1 LPAFGWVADSV
12 YSKEGVTMSG
22 GTSRGNRP
30 GRRLAWILG
39 AVAIATVGFQG
50 SGWADS
56 NSDAQGGRKGEA
68 RKEAR
73 EQAKKTQPDAAKPG
87 AAPAQPAAGTQQ
99 PVIRSVGGVQVA
111 IDPATGKIVPLSPP
125 DAKAL
130 AEALDRMVTRD
141 TEDLTVVQM
150 PDGSYMVN
158 LLDTFQDVAMATK
171 DKRGKVTLHCVNSK
185 AQADAIL
192 SGAIS
197 GPDGKRRDAK
207 LTPKGLEKE

>member
-1 LPAFGWVADSV
+1 
-12 YSKEGVTMSG
+12 MSG
-22 GTSRGNRP
+22 ETSRGNRP

-39 AVAIATVGFQG
+39 AVAIAAVGFQG

-73 EQAKKTQPDAAKPG
+73 QQAKPTQATDATKPG
-87 AAPAQPAAGTQQ
+87 AGTTQ
-99 PVIRSVGGVQVA
+99 PVIRSVGGVQVG

-192 SGAIS
+192 SGAVS
-197 GPDGKRRDAK
+197 GPEGKRSDAK

>member
-1 LPAFGWVADSV
+1 VDSV

-39 AVAIATVGFQG
+39 AVAIAAVGFQG

-73 EQAKKTQPDAAKPG
+73 EQAKQTQTDAAKTG
-87 AAPAQPAAGTQQ
+87 AAATQ
-99 PVIRSVGGVQVA
+99 PVIRIVGGVKVA
-111 IDPATGKIVPLSPP
+111 IDPQTGHITPLTPEE
-125 DAKAL
+125 AQAL
-130 AEALDRMVTRD
+130 AQSLDRNVSRD
-141 TEDLTVVQM
+141 TDDLTVVQL
-150 PDGSYMVN
+150 PNGAFMVN
-158 LLDTFQDVAMATK
+158 LQDTFQDEAIATK
-171 DKRGKVTLHCVNSK
+171 DRRGKVTLHCVNTK
-185 AQADAIL
+185 AQADAL
-192 SGAIS
+192 VAGAAAES
-197 GPDGKRRDAK
+197 GPAGKRDATK

>member
-1 LPAFGWVADSV
+1 VVDSV

-56 NSDAQGGRKGEA
+56 SSDAQGGRKGEA

-73 EQAKKTQPDAAKPG
+73 QQAKQTQTDA
-87 AAPAQPAAGTQQ
+87 AQPAAGTTQ
-99 PVIRSVGGVQVA
+99 PVIRNVGGVKVA
-111 IDPATGKIVPLSPP
+111 IDPQTGQVRPLSP
-125 DAKAL
+125 AEAQAL
-130 AEALDRMVTRD
+130 AQALDRNLARD
-141 TEDLTVVQM
+141 VEDLTVVEM
-150 PDGSYMVN
+150 PNGSRMIN
-158 LLDTFQDVAMATK
+158 LLDMFQDEAIATK
-171 DKRGKVTLHCVNSK
+171 DRHGKVAVHCVNTK
-185 AQADAIL
+185 AQADAL
-192 SGAIS
+192 VAGAEAES
-197 GPDGKRRDAK
+197 GPAGKRNATK

>member
-1 LPAFGWVADSV
+1 
-12 YSKEGVTMSG
+12 MSG

-73 EQAKKTQPDAAKPG
+73 EQAKQAQAQADAAK
-87 AAPAQPAAGTQQ
+87 AAAAAAQ

-130 AEALDRMVTRD
+130 AEALDRMVTRN

-197 GPDGKRRDAK
+197 GPDGKRGDKK

>member
-1 LPAFGWVADSV
+1 
-12 YSKEGVTMSG
+12 MSG
-22 GTSRGNRP
+22 GTSRGKRP
-30 GRRLAWILG
+30 ARRLAWILG
-39 AVAIATVGFQG
+39 AVAIAAVGFQG
-50 SGWADS
+50 SGWAES
-56 NSDAQGGRKGEA
+56 NGDAQGGHKGEA

-73 EQAKKTQPDAAKPG
+73 EKAKQTQATDAAKPG
-87 AAPAQPAAGTQQ
+87 AAPAQ

-111 IDPATGKIVPLSPP
+111 IDPATRQIVPLSPP

-171 DKRGKVTLHCVNSK
+171 DKRGKVSLHCVNSK

-192 SGAIS
+192 SGAVS
-197 GPDGKRRDAK
+197 GPDGKRGDAK

>member
-73 EQAKKTQPDAAKPG
+73 EQAKKTQTDAAKPG
-87 AAPAQPAAGTQQ
+87 AAPAQ

-111 IDPATGKIVPLSPP
+111 IDPATGHIRPLTP
-125 DAKAL
+125 DESRAL
-130 AEALDRMVTRD
+130 AQALDRNLTRD
-141 TEDLTVVQM
+141 VDALTIVEM
-150 PDGSYMVN
+150 PDGSRVIN
-158 LLDTFQDVAMATK
+158 LLDSFQDEAVAVK
-171 DKRGKVTLHCVNSK
+171 NRHGKVTVHCVNTK
-185 AQADAIL
+185 AQADAL
-192 SGAIS
+192 MAAAEADA
-197 GPDGKRRDAK
+197 GPAGKRNATK

>member
-1 LPAFGWVADSV
+1 
-12 YSKEGVTMSG
+12 MSD
-22 GTSRGNRP
+22 GTSRGTRP

-39 AVAIATVGFQG
+39 AVAIAAVGFQG

-56 NSDAQGGRKGEA
+56 NGDAGGGRKGEA

-73 EQAKKTQPDAAKPG
+73 QQEKQKQTDA
-87 AAPAQPAAGTQQ
+87 AQPAAGTQQ

-171 DKRGKVTLHCVNSK
+171 DKRGKVSLHCVNSK

-192 SGAIS
+192 SGAVS
-197 GPDGKRRDAK
+197 GPDARRGDAK

>member
-1 LPAFGWVADSV
+1 
-12 YSKEGVTMSG
+12 M
-22 GTSRGNRP
+22 RP

-39 AVAIATVGFQG
+39 AVAIAAVGFQG

-56 NSDAQGGRKGEA
+56 NSDAQGGRKGET

-73 EQAKKTQPDAAKPG
+73 EQAKQTQATDAAKPG
-87 AAPAQPAAGTQQ
+87 AAPAQ

-197 GPDGKRRDAK
+197 GPDGKRSDAK